1 MDVRGQHHVVEL
13 LGEHGRREERDR
25 PQGLLAGIGEVVAH
39 RGREDENAAGP
50 DLVLGAVFQPQL
62 AGASEDVLRLL
73 GGVGVPAEPSAGL
86 DLVDDGRGRR
96 RPVSAIGG
104 ERARPSHRRVVHSSD
119 LRTRKSCGINNER

>member
-1 MDVRGQHHVVEL
+1 MAAAKNATARKVSLPV
-13 LGEHGRREERDR
+13 
-25 PQGLLAGIGEVVAH
+25 LA
-39 RGREDENAAGP
+39 RSWRDENAAGP
-50 DLVLGAVFQPQL
+50 DFVLGAVFQPQL
-62 AGASEDVLRLL
+62 AGPSEDVLGLL
-73 GGVGVPAEPSAGL
+73 GGIGVPAEPSAGL